1 MRQHGCGLRF
11 GVVQQDNSLSGPV
24 EPIDQHL
31 QFLLR
36 RHGFPITRPQIGTEH
51 GDAARLQQLKR
62 GRCGFETGKPEEW
75 RGRCAARDTV
85 ERHLNRGNTVVDF
98 LCCLVWR
105 DPHQAAVQPGMM
117 PDGVAL
123 GRDPSHQ
130 AWMLGSRLADQEERR
145 AHAFMGQRRQHPL
158 RGRRPRAVIECQY
171 HLVIPERQ
179 RLRKAL
185 KPNPRGGGG
194 IDAKNPR
201 GTERS
206 LAWTVRRLRRHRPCD
221 QGNKGSSRPLHEL
234 PGADFDFS
242 ALNEVDDSVRDEILE
257 ELEPETVA
265 EGVRELESDDAV
277 KLLAGLDE
285 EDQEE
290 ILEKLPPL
298 ERDALERSLLYPE
311 NSAGRRMQT
320 EFIAVPPDWTVGQAI
335 DYMRD
340 TPELPD
346 RFYEIYAVDSAQH
359 WQGAISLDALLRA
372 HRPVPLADLID
383 EDRRRVSVMDDQGEV
398 ARLFGK
404 YNLVAAPVVDT
415 TNRLVGVITIDD
427 VVDVIEE
434 EADEDL
440 KALGGVTSD
449 EELSDNV
456 WTIAK
461 GRFNWLLVNLAT
473 AFLASSVLGLFE
485 GQLEKMVALA
495 VLAPIVA
502 SQGGNAATQTM
513 TVAVRA
519 LATRE
524 LGSNNA
530 FRVVMREGLVGLVNG
545 LAFAVITGIAAVAW
559 FKIPALGV
567 VIGLVMVCNLVAGA
581 LGGIL
586 IPMVLER
593 VRADPAVA
601 SGTFVTTITDVVG
614 FFSFLG
620 IATLWFGLK

>member
-1 MRQHGCGLRF
+1 MTEDVDIAQPADASVLDRLPMRDENGEIRHEF
-11 GVVQQDNSLSGPV
+11 V
-24 EPIDQHL
+24 EQIARAIHEANTA
-31 QFLLR
+31 LLR
-36 RHGFPITRPQIGTEH
+36 AI
-51 GDAARLQQLKR
+51 
-62 GRCGFETGKPEEW
+62 
-75 RGRCAARDTV
+75 
-85 ERHLNRGNTVVDF
+85 
-98 LCCLVWR
+98 
-105 DPHQAAVQPGMM
+105 
-117 PDGVAL
+117 VA
-123 GRDPSHQ
+123 
-130 AWMLGSRLADQEERR
+130 E
-145 AHAFMGQRRQHPL
+145 
-158 RGRRPRAVIECQY
+158 
-171 HLVIPERQ
+171 
-179 RLRKAL
+179 
-185 KPNPRGGGG
+185 
-194 IDAKNPR
+194 
-201 GTERS
+201 
-206 LAWTVRRLRRHRPCD
+206 
-221 QGNKGSSRPLHEL
+221 LHEADL
-234 PGADFDFS
+234 GDLIAALEPDDRVQLVELTGADFHFS
-242 ALNEVDDSVRDEILE
+242 ALNEVDDSVREEILE

-277 KLLAGLDE
+277 ELLEGMDE

-290 ILEKLPPL
+290 ILEKLPAK

-320 EFIAVPPDWTVGQAI
+320 EFITVPPDWTVGQAI

-340 TPELPD
+340 TPDLPD
-346 RFYEIYAVDSAQH
+346 RFYEIYAVDQVQH
-359 WQGAISLDALLRA
+359 WQGAVSLDALLRA
-372 HRPVPLADLID
+372 RRPVPLSELID
-383 EDRRRVSVMDDQGEV
+383 EDRRRVSVLDDQEEV

-415 TNRLVGVITIDD
+415 TDRLVGVITIDD

-449 EELSDNV
+449 EELSDSV

-485 GQLEKMVALA
+485 GQLEQMVALA

-530 FRVVMREGLVGLVNG
+530 YRVVMREGLVGLVNG

-559 FKIPALGV
+559 FRITGLGI
-567 VIGLVMVCNLVAGA
+567 VIGLAIICNLVAGA

>member
-1 MRQHGCGLRF
+1 MAEQMD
-11 GVVQQDNSLSGPV
+11 VA
-24 EPIDQHL
+24 
-31 QFLLR
+31 
-36 RHGFPITRPQIGTEH
+36 
-51 GDAARLQQLKR
+51 GDAVLDRFPMR
-62 GRCGFETGKPEEW
+62 GEDGEIRREFIDEMTRAIKADDAP
-75 RGRCAARDTV
+75 
-85 ERHLNRGNTVVDF
+85 F
-98 LCCLVWR
+98 L
-105 DPHQAAVQPGMM
+105 
-117 PDGVAL
+117 
-123 GRDPSHQ
+123 
-130 AWMLGSRLADQEERR
+130 
-145 AHAFMGQRRQHPL
+145 
-158 RGRRPRAVIECQY
+158 RAVVAE
-171 HLVIPERQ
+171 
-179 RLRKAL
+179 
-185 KPNPRGGGG
+185 
-194 IDAKNPR
+194 
-201 GTERS
+201 
-206 LAWTVRRLRRHRPCD
+206 
-221 QGNKGSSRPLHEL
+221 LHE
-234 PGADFDFS
+234 ADLGDLIAALDADDRVRLVELTGTDFHFS
-242 ALNEVDDSVRDEILE
+242 ALNEVDDAVREEILE

-277 KLLAGLDE
+277 ELLEALDE

-290 ILEKLPPL
+290 ILEKLPPS
-298 ERDALERSLLYPE
+298 ERDALERSLEYPE

-320 EFIAVPPDWTVGQAI
+320 EFITVPPDWTVGQAI

-340 TPELPD
+340 TPDLPD
-346 RFYEIYAVDSAQH
+346 RFYEIYVVDGAQH
-359 WQGAISLDALLRA
+359 WQGAVPLDLLLRSR
-372 HRPVPLADLID
+372 RPVPLADLMD
-383 EDRRRVSVMDDQGEV
+383 EERRRVAVSDDLEEV

-404 YNLVAAPVVDT
+404 YNLVAAPVLDT
-415 TNRLVGVITIDD
+415 NNRLVGVITIDD

-434 EADEDL
+434 EADEEI

-485 GQLEKMVALA
+485 GELEKMVALA

-530 FRVVMREGLVGLVNG
+530 LRVVLRESLVGLVNG
-545 LAFAVITGIAAVAW
+545 IAFAVITGIAAVAW
-559 FKIPALGV
+559 FRIPGLGV
-567 VIGLVMVCNLVAGA
+567 VIGLAIICNLVAGA

-586 IPMVLER
+586 IPIFLDRM
-593 VRADPAVA
+593 RADPAVA
-601 SGTFVTTITDVVG
+601 SGTFVTTVTDVVG

>member
-1 MRQHGCGLRF
+1 MAENMDVARPAATSALDQPPMRNPDGEISHEF
-11 GVVQQDNSLSGPV
+11 V
-24 EPIDQHL
+24 EEIAGAIRAENIP
-31 QFLLR
+31 LLR
-36 RHGFPITRPQIGTEH
+36 
-51 GDAARLQQLKR
+51 A
-62 GRCGFETGKPEEW
+62 
-75 RGRCAARDTV
+75 
-85 ERHLNRGNTVVDF
+85 VV
-98 LCCLVWR
+98 
-105 DPHQAAVQPGMM
+105 A
-117 PDGVAL
+117 
-123 GRDPSHQ
+123 
-130 AWMLGSRLADQEERR
+130 E
-145 AHAFMGQRRQHPL
+145 
-158 RGRRPRAVIECQY
+158 
-171 HLVIPERQ
+171 
-179 RLRKAL
+179 
-185 KPNPRGGGG
+185 
-194 IDAKNPR
+194 
-201 GTERS
+201 
-206 LAWTVRRLRRHRPCD
+206 
-221 QGNKGSSRPLHEL
+221 LHEADL
-234 PGADFDFS
+234 GDLIAALEPDDRVSLVELTGTDFDFS
-242 ALNEVDDSVRDEILE
+242 ALNEVDHAVREEILE

-277 KLLAGLDE
+277 ELLEGLDE
-285 EDQEE
+285 SDQEE
-290 ILEKLPPL
+290 ILEKLPPS

-320 EFIAVPPDWTVGQAI
+320 EFIAVPPDWTAGQAI
-335 DYMRD
+335 DYLRD
-340 TPELPD
+340 TPELPH
-346 RFYEIYAVDSAQH
+346 RFYEVYAVDGAQR
-359 WQGAISLDALLRA
+359 WQGAVPLDALLRSRRA
-372 HRPVPLADLID
+372 VPLADLID
-383 EDRRRVSVMDDQGEV
+383 EDRRRVSVMDDQEEV

-415 TNRLVGVITIDD
+415 ADRLVGVITIDD

-440 KALGGVTSD
+440 RALGGVTSD

-456 WTIAK
+456 WTIAR

-485 GQLEKMVALA
+485 GQLEQMVALA

-524 LGSNNA
+524 LGSTNA

-567 VIGLVMVCNLVAGA
+567 VIGLAMLCNLVAGA

-601 SGTFVTTITDVVG
+601 SGTFVTTVTDVVG

>member
-1 MRQHGCGLRF
+1 MAEDIDAAHSADQTVLDRLPMRDEDGQ
-11 GVVQQDNSLSGPV
+11 
-24 EPIDQHL
+24 I
-31 QFLLR
+31 
-36 RHGFPITRPQIGTEH
+36 RHEFVAEITRAI
-51 GDAARLQQLKR
+51 
-62 GRCGFETGKPEEW
+62 
-75 RGRCAARDTV
+75 
-85 ERHLNRGNTVVDF
+85 
-98 LCCLVWR
+98 
-105 DPHQAAVQPGMM
+105 QAA
-117 PDGVAL
+117 DT
-123 GRDPSHQ
+123 
-130 AWMLGSRLADQEERR
+130 
-145 AHAFMGQRRQHPL
+145 AFL
-158 RGRRPRAVIECQY
+158 REIVGE
-171 HLVIPERQ
+171 
-179 RLRKAL
+179 
-185 KPNPRGGGG
+185 
-194 IDAKNPR
+194 
-201 GTERS
+201 
-206 LAWTVRRLRRHRPCD
+206 
-221 QGNKGSSRPLHEL
+221 LHEADL
-234 PGADFDFS
+234 GDLIAALEPDDRVSLVELTGADFDFS
-242 ALNEVDDSVRDEILE
+242 ALNEVDDSVREEILE

-277 KLLAGLDE
+277 ELLEGLDE

-290 ILEKLPPL
+290 ILEKLPL
-298 ERDALERSLLYPE
+298 SERVALERRLLYPE

-320 EFIAVPPDWTVGQAI
+320 EFIAVPPDWNVGQAI
-335 DYMRD
+335 DYMRE

-346 RFYEIYAVDSAQH
+346 RFYEIYAVDAAQH
-359 WQGAISLDALLRA
+359 WQGAVSLDALLRSR
-372 HRPVPLADLID
+372 RPVPLADLID

-415 TNRLVGVITIDD
+415 ANRLVGVITIDD

-456 WTIAK
+456 WTIAR

-473 AFLASSVLGLFE
+473 AFLASSVLGLFQ
-485 GQLEKMVALA
+485 GQLEQMVALA

-524 LGSNNA
+524 LGPNNA
-530 FRVVMREGLVGLVNG
+530 YRVIMREGMVGLVNG

-559 FKIPALGV
+559 FKIPALGI
-567 VIGLVMVCNLVAGA
+567 VIGLAMVCNLIAGA

-593 VRADPAVA
+593 VQADPAVA
-601 SGTFVTTITDVVG
+601 SGTFVTTVTDVVG

>member
-1 MRQHGCGLRF
+1 MAEHLDVASASVLDRLPMREENGEIRRELVEEISRAIHAVNTPFLRS
-11 GVVQQDNSLSGPV
+11 VVA
-24 EPIDQHL
+24 E
-31 QFLLR
+31 
-36 RHGFPITRPQIGTEH
+36 
-51 GDAARLQQLKR
+51 
-62 GRCGFETGKPEEW
+62 
-75 RGRCAARDTV
+75 
-85 ERHLNRGNTVVDF
+85 
-98 LCCLVWR
+98 
-105 DPHQAAVQPGMM
+105 
-117 PDGVAL
+117 
-123 GRDPSHQ
+123 
-130 AWMLGSRLADQEERR
+130 
-145 AHAFMGQRRQHPL
+145 
-158 RGRRPRAVIECQY
+158 
-171 HLVIPERQ
+171 
-179 RLRKAL
+179 
-185 KPNPRGGGG
+185 
-194 IDAKNPR
+194 
-201 GTERS
+201 
-206 LAWTVRRLRRHRPCD
+206 
-221 QGNKGSSRPLHEL
+221 LHEADL
-234 PGADFDFS
+234 GDLIAALEPGDRVRLVELTGTDFDFS
-242 ALNEVDDSVRDEILE
+242 ALNELDDSVREEILE

-277 KLLAGLDE
+277 ELLEGLDE
-285 EDQEE
+285 ADKEE
-290 ILEKLPPL
+290 ILDKLPPS
-298 ERDALERSLLYPE
+298 ERDALERSLLYPA

-320 EFIAVPPDWTVGQAI
+320 EFVAVPPDWTVGQAI
-335 DYMRD
+335 DYMRE
-340 TPELPD
+340 TTKLPE
-346 RFYEIYAVDSAQH
+346 RFYEIYVVDESQR
-359 WQGAISLDALLRA
+359 WQGAVSLDALLRS
-372 HRPVPLADLID
+372 RRSVPLANLVD
-383 EDRRRVSVMDDQGEV
+383 EDRRRVSALADQEEV

-415 TNRLVGVITIDD
+415 ENRLVGVITVDD

-440 KALGGVTSD
+440 KALGGVTRH
-449 EELSDNV
+449 EQLSDNV

-524 LGSNNA
+524 LGSSNA
-530 FRVVMREGLVGLVNG
+530 FRVVIRESLVGLVNG
-545 LAFAVITGIAAVAW
+545 LAFAIITGLAAVLW
-559 FKIPALGV
+559 FKIPGLGV
-567 VIGLVMVCNLVAGA
+567 VIGLAIICNLVAGA

-586 IPMVLER
+586 IPMVLDR

>member
-1 MRQHGCGLRF
+1 MADDVDVAQPVADESVLDRFPMRDDDGDIRPEF
-11 GVVQQDNSLSGPV
+11 V
-24 EPIDQHL
+24 E
-31 QFLLR
+31 
-36 RHGFPITRPQIGTEH
+36 
-51 GDAARLQQLKR
+51 K
-62 GRCGFETGKPEEW
+62 
-75 RGRCAARDTV
+75 V
-85 ERHLNRGNTVVDF
+85 S
-98 LCCLVWR
+98 
-105 DPHQAAVQPGMM
+105 AAVQAA
-117 PDGVAL
+117 DAAFLREIVAELHEADL
-123 GRDPSHQ
+123 GDLIEALDP
-130 AWMLGSRLADQEERR
+130 EER
-145 AHAFMGQRRQHPL
+145 
-158 RGRRPRAVIECQY
+158 PR
-171 HLVIPERQ
+171 LV
-179 RLRKAL
+179 
-185 KPNPRGGGG
+185 
-194 IDAKNPR
+194 
-201 GTERS
+201 
-206 LAWTVRRLRRHRPCD
+206 
-221 QGNKGSSRPLHEL
+221 EL
-234 PGADFDFS
+234 TGADFDFS
-242 ALNEVDDSVRDEILE
+242 ALNEVDDTVREEILE

-277 KLLAGLDE
+277 ELLEGLDE
-285 EDQEE
+285 EDQDE
-290 ILEKLPPL
+290 ILEKLPPS
-298 ERDALERSLLYPE
+298 ERDALERSLDYPE

-340 TPELPD
+340 TPDLPD
-346 RFYEIYAVDSAQH
+346 RFYEIYAVDGAQH

-372 HRPVPLADLID
+372 RRPVPLADVID
-383 EDRRRVSVMDDQGEV
+383 EDRRRVSVMDDQEEV

-415 TNRLVGVITIDD
+415 ENRLVGVITIDD

-449 EELSDNV
+449 EELSDSV
-456 WTIAK
+456 WTIAR

-485 GQLEKMVALA
+485 GQLEQMVALA

-545 LAFAVITGIAAVAW
+545 LAFAIITGVAAVAW
-559 FKIPALGV
+559 FKIPGLGV
-567 VIGLVMVCNLVAGA
+567 VIGLAMLCNLVAGA

-601 SGTFVTTITDVVG
+601 SGTFVTTVTDVVG

>member
-1 MRQHGCGLRF
+1 MAENFDVAEPAEADPLARMPMRDEEGELRGEF
-11 GVVQQDNSLSGPV
+11 VAA
-24 EPIDQHL
+24 
-31 QFLLR
+31 
-36 RHGFPITRPQIGTEH
+36 ITRAIH
-51 GDAARLQQLKR
+51 AA
-62 GRCGFETGKPEEW
+62 
-75 RGRCAARDTV
+75 D
-85 ERHLNRGNTVVDF
+85 
-98 LCCLVWR
+98 
-105 DPHQAAVQPGMM
+105 
-117 PDGVAL
+117 
-123 GRDPSHQ
+123 
-130 AWMLGSRLADQEERR
+130 
-145 AHAFMGQRRQHPL
+145 
-158 RGRRPRAVIECQY
+158 
-171 HLVIPERQ
+171 
-179 RLRKAL
+179 
-185 KPNPRGGGG
+185 
-194 IDAKNPR
+194 
-201 GTERS
+201 
-206 LAWTVRRLRRHRPCD
+206 
-221 QGNKGSSRPLHEL
+221 RPLLCEVVAELHEADL
-234 PGADFDFS
+234 GDLIAALQPDDRVTLVEITGADFDFS
-242 ALNEVDDSVRDEILE
+242 ALNEVDETVREEILE

-277 KLLAGLDE
+277 ELLESLDE

-290 ILEKLPPL
+290 ILEKLPAA
-298 ERDALERSLLYPE
+298 EREDIERSLLYPE

-320 EFIAVPPDWTVGQAI
+320 EFIAVPPDWNVGQAI

-340 TPELPD
+340 TPDLPD
-346 RFYEIYAVDSAQH
+346 RFYEIYVVDADKHLLGAVP
-359 WQGAISLDALLRA
+359 LDVLLRTR
-372 HRPVPLADLID
+372 RPVPVKDLID
-383 EDRRRVSVMDDQGEV
+383 EDRRRVSALEDQEEV
-398 ARLFGK
+398 ARVFGK

-415 TNRLVGVITIDD
+415 TDRLVGVITIDD

-449 EELSDNV
+449 EELSDTV
-456 WTIAK
+456 WTIAR

-524 LGSNNA
+524 LGPYNA
-530 FRVVMREGLVGLVNG
+530 MRVVLRETMVGLVNG
-545 LAFAVITGIAAVAW
+545 IAFAVITGVAAVAW
-559 FKIPALGV
+559 FKIPGLGI
-567 VIGLVMVCNLVAGA
+567 VIGLAIICNLVAGA

-601 SGTFVTTITDVVG
+601 SGTFVTTVTDVVG